1 MHTSTDHLDLRP
13 LAAFRPEFARLLP
26 LVEAGHPA
34 AARDARDLFDQL
46 EGIAR
51 RIEADAI
58 ALGADP
64 VRTDAYS
71 IVQTLAGGDAISVA
85 LDVFD
90 GHADPVGVPA

>member
-1 MHTSTDHLDLRP
+1 MTTTLDHLDLRP

-26 LVEAGHPA
+26 LVEAGHPT
-34 AARDARDLFDQL
+34 AAREARDLFDQL
-46 EGIAR
+46 EGIAG

-58 ALGADP
+58 ALGADR

-71 IVQTLAGGDAISVA
+71 IVQALAGGDAVSVA

-90 GHADPVGVPA
+90 GHADPVGVSA